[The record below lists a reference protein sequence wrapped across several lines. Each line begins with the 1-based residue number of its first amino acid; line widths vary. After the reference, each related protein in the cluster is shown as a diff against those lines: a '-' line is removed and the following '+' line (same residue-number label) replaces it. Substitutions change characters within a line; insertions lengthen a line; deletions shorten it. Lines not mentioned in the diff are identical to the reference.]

1 MKLNV
6 RYLLAIN
13 STPSPNPRTIIT
25 TNSSHN
31 GDGDDLREDN
41 KIIFTVAIYF
51 FSYCKSTRL

>member
-6 RYLLAIN
+6 RYLLAIK

-25 TNSSHN
+25 TNSSYN

-41 KIIFTVAIYF
+41 KFIFTVAIF
-51 FSYCKSTRL
+51 PLLQIG